1 MDLLTLQS
9 TFGGLLHDTGKAVYR
24 AGGQRGSHSAQGYQL
39 LHEILT
45 GADWAPV
52 LDCVRYHH
60 ASELHSVQDTL
71 PKDSPAYIVYL
82 ADNLS
87 AAADRREIEGESS
100 SFRRDL
106 PLDSVFTHLNG
117 SHPGWMMPA
126 QPQDGSLK
134 LPQKQHPLSASVY
147 ADAVRKLKECLPDLQ
162 PQPEWINSLL
172 GLLETQLSCFPSS
185 TFTGESPDVSL
196 FDHAKTTAA
205 IAACISAY
213 TQANGIT
220 DLHKALFEQEA
231 QFRQTDAFLLYT
243 ADFSRIQKFLYT
255 VHTENALRSL
265 RSRSFFLELLMEHY
279 LDELLTGCGVS
290 RANLIYSGGGHCYAL
305 LPNTPAVL
313 QTAAQWNQR
322 FNRWLQQQ
330 FGTQLFL
337 ANAWTACSGS
347 DLTNTPAE
355 KSPYKELFRRV
366 NRLLEQHKFHRYTA
380 DDLRLLNS
388 TAAYPDGR
396 ECKVC
401 GTSANLKDDLCP
413 WCRLFVDLS
422 YKIQNKTVFVVSR
435 RASDADDCTLPALD
449 GSSEYLSL
457 TDPASAHKRLN
468 SDEPIAR
475 VYTKNAP
482 FTGLTY
488 STNLYVGD
496 YAASNSME
504 ELAGQSQGVR
514 RIAVCRMDVDNLG
527 HAFISG
533 FEQENER
540 DPVKRMHYVTLSR
553 TSAFSRQMSLFFKCY
568 INSILEGLQV
578 SIVYAGGDD
587 VFLIG
592 AWNDVLEA
600 AQRIQSN
607 FTAFSCGALTLSA
620 GIGIFDD
627 HYPIRLSAEET
638 AELEES
644 AKHLPGKNA
653 VALFTPERKAVRDA
667 VGNLLVQPEQG
678 HAYAWDTFRTKVL
691 EEKVGCLQRFFQAY
705 DRSCAGKGET
715 PRGNSMLYNLLALLR
730 EAENDRINLARYAY
744 LLARLSPKKS
754 APDYPLYKQ
763 FSHSMMDWA
772 LDAVQRHQLITAIY
786 IYVYQNRKGGDTDG
800 RME

>member
-1 MDLLTLQS
+1 
-9 TFGGLLHDTGKAVYR
+9 
-24 AGGQRGSHSAQGYQL
+24 
-39 LHEILT
+39 
-45 GADWAPV
+45 
-52 LDCVRYHH
+52 
-60 ASELHSVQDTL
+60 
-71 PKDSPAYIVYL
+71 
-82 ADNLS
+82 
-87 AAADRREIEGESS
+87 
-100 SFRRDL
+100 
-106 PLDSVFTHLNG
+106 
-117 SHPGWMMPA
+117 
-126 QPQDGSLK
+126 
-134 LPQKQHPLSASVY
+134 
-147 ADAVRKLKECLPDLQ
+147 
-162 PQPEWINSLL
+162 
-172 GLLETQLSCFPSS
+172 
-185 TFTGESPDVSL
+185 
-196 FDHAKTTAA
+196 
-205 IAACISAY
+205 
-213 TQANGIT
+213 
-220 DLHKALFEQEA
+220 
-231 QFRQTDAFLLYT
+231 
-243 ADFSRIQKFLYT
+243 
-255 VHTENALRSL
+255 
-265 RSRSFFLELLMEHY
+265 MEHY
-279 LDELLTGCGVS
+279 LDELLAGCGVS
-290 RANLIYSGGGHCYAL
+290 RANLIYSGGGHCYVL
-305 LPNTPAVL
+305 LPNTAAVADTL
-313 QTAAQWNQR
+313 TRWNRQ

-337 ANAWTACSGS
+337 ANAWTPCSGN

-380 DDLRLLNS
+380 EDLRQLNS

-401 GTSANLKDDLCP
+401 GTSANLADELCP
-413 WCRLFVDLS
+413 WCRLFVEFS
-422 YKIQNKTVFVVSR
+422 YKIQHKSVLVVSR
-435 RASDADDCTLPALD
+435 QPSAADDCTLPALD
-449 GSSEYLSL
+449 GGSAYLTT
-457 TDPASAHKRLN
+457 TDRAAAQKRL
-468 SDEPIAR
+468 SSGEPVLR
-475 VYTKNAP
+475 VYTKNTP
-482 FTGLTY
+482 Y
-488 STNLYVGD
+488 SPLPSTTNLYVGD

-504 ELAGQSQGVR
+504 ELAGQSEGVR

-533 FEQENER
+533 FEQENEK

-568 INSILEGLQV
+568 INGILEGLQV

-587 VFLIG
+587 VFLVG

-638 AELEES
+638 AALEEA

-667 VGNLLVQPEQG
+667 KGSLLVQPEQG
-678 HAYAWDTFRTKVL
+678 HIYAWDVFRTKVL
-691 EEKVGCLQRFFQAY
+691 TEKVGCLQSFF
-705 DRSCAGKGET
+705 GKDNAEH
-715 PRGNSMLYNLLALLR
+715 GNAMLYNLLALLR

-744 LLARLSPKKS
+744 LLARLSPKKN
-754 APDYPLYKQ
+754 APDYKLYEQ
-763 FSHSMMDWA
+763 FSHNMMDWA

>member
-24 AGGQRGSHSAQGYQL
+24 AGGQRGIHSAQGYQF

-60 ASELHSVQDTL
+60 ASELRSVQNTP

-82 ADNLS
+82 ADNFS

-134 LPQKQHPLSASVY
+134 LPQKQLPLSASVY
-147 ADAVRKLKECLPDLQ
+147 ADAVQKLKECLPNLQ
-162 PQPEWINSLL
+162 LRPEWINSLM
-172 GLLETQLSCFPSS
+172 GLLETQFSCFPSS

-205 IAACISAY
+205 IAACISEY
-213 TQANGIT
+213 VQANNIT
-220 DLHKALFEQEA
+220 DLRKALFEQEKDFC
-231 QFRQTDAFLLYT
+231 QKDAFLLYT

-255 VHTENALRSL
+255 VHTEKALRSL

-279 LDELLTGCGVS
+279 LDELLAGCGVS
-290 RANLIYSGGGHCYAL
+290 RANLIYSGGGHCYVL
-305 LPNTPAVL
+305 LPNTAAVADTL
-313 QTAAQWNQR
+313 TRWNRQ
-322 FNRWLQQQ
+322 FNRWLLQQ

-337 ANAWTACSGS
+337 ANAWTPCSGS

-380 DDLRLLNS
+380 EDLRQLNS

-422 YKIQNKTVFVVSR
+422 YKIQNKTAFVVSR

-449 GSSEYLSL
+449 GGSEYLSL
-457 TDPASAHKRLN
+457 TDPASARKRLN
-468 SDEPIAR
+468 SDEPIVR

-482 FTGLTY
+482 FTSLTY

-504 ELAGQSQGVR
+504 ELAEQSEGVR

-533 FEQENER
+533 FEQENEK

-568 INSILEGLQV
+568 INGILEGLQV

-587 VFLIG
+587 VFLVG
-592 AWNDVLEA
+592 AWNAVLEA

-638 AELEES
+638 AALEEA

-667 VGNLLVQPEQG
+667 KGNLLVQPEQG
-678 HAYAWDTFRTKVL
+678 HIYAWDVFRTKVL
-691 EEKVGCLQRFFQAY
+691 TEKVGCLQSFF
-705 DRSCAGKGET
+705 GKDDAEH
-715 PRGNSMLYNLLALLR
+715 GNTMLYNLLALLR

-744 LLARLSPKKS
+744 LLARLSPKKN
-754 APDYPLYKQ
+754 APDYKLYEQ
-763 FSHSMMDWA
+763 FSHNMMDWA